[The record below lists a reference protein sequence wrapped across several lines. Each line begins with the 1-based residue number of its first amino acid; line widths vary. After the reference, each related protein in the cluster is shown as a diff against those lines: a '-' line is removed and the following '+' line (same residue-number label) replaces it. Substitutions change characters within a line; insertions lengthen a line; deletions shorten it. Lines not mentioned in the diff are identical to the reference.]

1 MWDWKEELKTFRLK
15 MDWKELALF
24 QGSMLSLGAAL
35 GAACSEKKNKNLI
48 LGFAVAFGLLYLPF
62 VMKIFGFSLQEGKMD
77 GFEEDTE
84 DFEDIASEMVG
95 ETVPDEDEGY
105 ILKIY
110 SEE

>member
-1 MWDWKEELKTFRLK
+1 MWNWKEELKAFRLK

-24 QGSMLSLGAAL
+24 QGSMLSLGVAL

-48 LGFAVAFGLLYLPF
+48 LGSVVAFGLLYLPF
-62 VMKIFGFSLQEGKMD
+62 VMKIFGFSLQEEQMD
-77 GFEEDTE
+77 DFEADIE
-84 DFEDIASEMVG
+84 DFEDTTGEMVG
-95 ETVPDEDEGY
+95 ETIPDEDEGY